1 MRPARRRAARVTC
14 GLMAALVG
22 GIPAAAGAATND
34 GEDRVAVLA
43 QTGFEDDAD
52 SFSNRLLRGGA
63 LFGYQSHLRH
73 WGVALQNSH
82 YSQRG
87 WSEDVTGVVGLYRNQ
102 RADTL
107 EGLRAEAGLVSVAGH
122 VRPIGDLT
130 WTHRLRT
137 TTGVELIA
145 AGDVVGT
152 QAAIERG
159 ISYGLLAASI
169 EQQIGSR
176 VTGIL
181 LGGWQPFTDGN
192 SRTLLRARLI
202 VGLLPEQGLSL
213 QARWRQYRSSDSDVD
228 GAYFNPDTYRN
239 WDAGLSMRRRIAGWT
254 LSGLAGAGR
263 ERVADTGWQTTSLAE
278 LRAEGPFAGKA
289 RIAFNLLY
297 SRAAGFASADDY
309 WYGSANLNIVVPLAR

>member
-1 MRPARRRAARVTC
+1 MDWTFFVS
-14 GLMAALVG
+14 LLFVG
-22 GIPAAAGAATND
+22 I
-34 GEDRVAVLA
+34 
-43 QTGFEDDAD
+43 
-52 SFSNRLLRGGA
+52 
-63 LFGYQSHLRH
+63 
-73 WGVALQNSH
+73 W
-82 YSQRG
+82 
-87 WSEDVTGVVGLYRNQ
+87 VGLPVMAGFIAHR
-102 RADTL
+102 
-107 EGLRAEAGLVSVAGH
+107 EGRSWLAAVLVSVVAPPLG
-122 VRPIGDLT
+122 
-130 WTHRLRT
+130 
-137 TTGVELIA
+137 IA
-145 AGDVVGT
+145 
-152 QAAIERG
+152 
-159 ISYGLLAASI
+159 LAAF
-169 EQQIGSR
+169 QRPKPG
-176 VTGIL
+176 TG
-181 LGGWQPFTDGN
+181 PHA
-192 SRTLLRARLI
+192 SLRAKLI